1 MKRTFGWLG
10 ITTAALAIYLGA
22 PSVAANNQQSL
33 RTDSVPTVDL
43 LAQNRRPGGGG
54 YSGTTQTFRVP
65 IEGRTGGIPIIAV
78 TLNGQRTF
86 PMMVDTGASLTI
98 ITPQMARAIGFRQEG
113 SEKIRVGNGD
123 VVDMPRGRISSIRVG
138 DAEIRNFTVL
148 VGSAPLLGQNF
159 FSEYNVTVAQN
170 AVIFRQRAR

>member
-22 PSVAANNQQSL
+22 PSLAANNQQSL
-33 RTDSVPTVDL
+33 TTDSVPTVDL
-43 LAQNRRPGGGG
+43 LAQNRSPGGV
-54 YSGTTQTFRVP
+54 YSGTTRTFRVP
-65 IEGRTGGIPIIAV
+65 IEGRTGGIPVIAV
-78 TLNGQRTF
+78 TLNGQKTF

-113 SEKIRVGNGD
+113 AEKIRVANGD
-123 VVDMPRGRISSIRVG
+123 IVDMPRGRISSIRVG

-159 FSEYNVTVAQN
+159 FSEYTVAVGQN
-170 AVIFRQRAR
+170 AVIFRQRGR

>member
-22 PSVAANNQQSL
+22 PSLAANNQQSL

-43 LAQNRRPGGGG
+43 LAQRGV
-54 YSGTTQTFRVP
+54 YSGSPRIIRVP
-65 IEGRTGGIPIIAV
+65 IEGRTGGIPVIAV
-78 TLNGQRTF
+78 TLNGQKTF

-113 SEKIRVGNGD
+113 SEKIRVANGD
-123 VVDMPRGRISSIRVG
+123 IVDMPRGRISSIRVG

-159 FSEYNVTVAQN
+159 FSEYTVAVGQN

>member
-22 PSVAANNQQSL
+22 PSLAANNQQSL
-33 RTDSVPTVDL
+33 RTDCVPTVDL
-43 LAQNRRPGGGG
+43 LAQRGV
-54 YSGTTQTFRVP
+54 YSGSPRIIRVP
-65 IEGRTGGIPIIAV
+65 IEGRTGGIPVIAV
-78 TLNGQRTF
+78 TLNGQKTF

-113 SEKIRVGNGD
+113 SEKIRVANGD
-123 VVDMPRGRISSIRVG
+123 IVDMPRGRISSIRVG

-159 FSEYNVTVAQN
+159 FSEYTVAVGQN
-170 AVIFRQRAR
+170 AVIFRQRGR

>member
-22 PSVAANNQQSL
+22 PSLAANNQQSL

-43 LAQNRRPGGGG
+43 LAQNRRPGGGS
-54 YSGTTQTFRVP
+54 SGTPRMIRVP

-113 SEKIRVGNGD
+113 SEKIRVANGD
-123 VVDMPRGRISSIRVG
+123 IEDMPRGRISSIRVG
-138 DAEIRNFTVL
+138 DAEMRNFTVL

-170 AVIFRQRAR
+170 FVVFRQRVR

>member
-1 MKRTFGWLG
+1 M
-10 ITTAALAIYLGA
+10 I
-22 PSVAANNQQSL
+22 
-33 RTDSVPTVDL
+33 
-43 LAQNRRPGGGG
+43 
-54 YSGTTQTFRVP
+54 RVP

-113 SEKIRVGNGD
+113 SEKIRVANGD
-123 VVDMPRGRISSIRVG
+123 IEEMPRGRISSIRVG
-138 DAEIRNFTVL
+138 DAEKRNFTVL

-170 AVIFRQRAR
+170 FVVFRQRAR

>member
-22 PSVAANNQQSL
+22 PSLAANNQQSL

-43 LAQNRRPGGGG
+43 LAQRGV
-54 YSGTTQTFRVP
+54 YSGSPRIIRVP
-65 IEGRTGGIPIIAV
+65 IEGRTGGIPVIAV
-78 TLNGQRTF
+78 TLNGQKTF

-113 SEKIRVGNGD
+113 SEKIRVANGD
-123 VVDMPRGRISSIRVG
+123 IVDMPRGRISSIRVG

-170 AVIFRQRAR
+170 FVVFRQRAR

>member
-1 MKRTFGWLG
+1 MKRTFGLLG
-10 ITTAALAIYLGA
+10 IITAALAIYLGA
-22 PSVAANNQQSL
+22 PSLAANNQQSL

-43 LAQNRRPGGGG
+43 LAQNRRPGGG
-54 YSGTTQTFRVP
+54 YSGTPRMIRVP

-113 SEKIRVGNGD
+113 SEKIRVANGD
-123 VVDMPRGRISSIRVG
+123 IEDMPRGRISSIRVG

-159 FSEYNVTVAQN
+159 FSEYTVAVGQN

>member
-22 PSVAANNQQSL
+22 PSLAANNQQSL

-43 LAQNRRPGGGG
+43 LAQRGV
-54 YSGTTQTFRVP
+54 YSGSPRIIRVP

-113 SEKIRVGNGD
+113 SEKIRVANGD
-123 VVDMPRGRISSIRVG
+123 IEEMPRGRISSIRVG
-138 DAEIRNFTVL
+138 DAEMRNFTVL

-170 AVIFRQRAR
+170 FVVFRQRAR

>member
-22 PSVAANNQQSL
+22 PSLAANNQQSL

-43 LAQNRRPGGGG
+43 LAQRGV
-54 YSGTTQTFRVP
+54 YSGSPRIIRVP
-65 IEGRTGGIPIIAV
+65 IEGRTGGIPVIAV
-78 TLNGQRTF
+78 TLNGQKTF

-113 SEKIRVGNGD
+113 AEKIRVANGD
-123 VVDMPRGRISSIRVG
+123 IVDMPRGRISSIRVG

-159 FSEYNVTVAQN
+159 FSEYTVAVGQN
-170 AVIFRQRAR
+170 AVIFRQRGR

>member
-10 ITTAALAIYLGA
+10 ITTAALSIYLGA
-22 PSVAANNQQSL
+22 PSLAANNQPSL
-33 RTDSVPTVDL
+33 KTESVPSVDL
-43 LAQNRRPGGGG
+43 LAQNRRPGA
-54 YSGTTQTFRVP
+54 YLESPRIIRVP
-65 IEGRTGGIPIIAV
+65 IEGRNGGIPIIAV